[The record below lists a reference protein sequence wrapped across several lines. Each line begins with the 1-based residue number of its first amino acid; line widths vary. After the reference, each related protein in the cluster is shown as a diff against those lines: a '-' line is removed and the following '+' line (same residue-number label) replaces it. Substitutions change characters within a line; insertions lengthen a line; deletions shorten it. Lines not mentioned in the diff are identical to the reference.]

1 MKAQHKHQEKDLQSA
16 EGVEEK
22 PVLLLLGST
31 PKQIRD
37 FSAYLF
43 FLSSL
48 DKNSKPRTLVSRHK
62 TSQPLPVSIPSPHSL
77 VSQDVSLWI

>member
-1 MKAQHKHQEKDLQSA
+1 MPIFLFMSPGVGSLMKAQHKHQEKDLQSA

-37 FSAYLF
+37 FSAYLS
-43 FLSSL
+43 FLS
-48 DKNSKPRTLVSRHK
+48 P
-62 TSQPLPVSIPSPHSL
+62 
-77 VSQDVSLWI
+77 